1 MALVTSNDILSI
13 AKPIRLLGGHW
24 LAKKVL
30 RWLALDKANKLY
42 DALIHSKVKDYEAL
56 QKILDTLPVHYQIN
70 ANALSAIPA
79 TGPFITISNHPF
91 GSIDGIILAH
101 AIAKVRPDYKL
112 VVNFLL
118 NKIEPINSYFIP
130 VNPFEEHKDKFN
142 STSGIRNTISHV
154 RNGGG
159 LGLFPAGE
167 VSSFSLK
174 TLTIS
179 DIEWPDQIIKLVKS
193 LKVPVI
199 PIYFEGRNSKRFYL
213 LGLLHP
219 RLRTARLANEMF
231 NKVNKTLRL
240 QVGKQI
246 SVETQ
251 AIFTDLQ
258 EYKHFL
264 RSKLYAQKLA
274 LTSNQEPKH
283 VSTKPAE
290 EIIAPIPVD
299 ELLTELV
306 SLESSQLF
314 KLKEYTVYC
323 APTSAMPKLMT
334 EIGRLREITYREV
347 GEGTNK
353 SIDIDKF
360 DAHYHQMFIWN
371 ETDKR
376 IVGAYRIG
384 YGRELLQ
391 INGLKS
397 FYINSLFQIK
407 RPLEPLMNDAIELG
421 RSFVVKE
428 YQRKATPL
436 FLLWKALFVILVKD
450 DYRYLI
456 GPVSISGKFSD
467 TAKALVTVFL
477 RKNYFNEAFAQHIK
491 NRVKKGFEVPNEI
504 DIETFLRITN
514 KDFAKLDAF
523 IQDFDPQYTTP
534 ILVRQY
540 ISLLKTEIIGFNID
554 PDFNYCLD
562 ALMLMDIKGTP
573 KAFMESL
580 SKDLKDLSKVES
592 LLSELE

>member
-1 MALVTSNDILSI
+1 
-13 AKPIRLLGGHW
+13 
-24 LAKKVL
+24 
-30 RWLALDKANKLY
+30 
-42 DALIHSKVKDYEAL
+42 
-56 QKILDTLPVHYQIN
+56 
-70 ANALSAIPA
+70 
-79 TGPFITISNHPF
+79 
-91 GSIDGIILAH
+91 
-101 AIAKVRPDYKL
+101 
-112 VVNFLL
+112 
-118 NKIEPINSYFIP
+118 
-130 VNPFEEHKDKFN
+130 
-142 STSGIRNTISHV
+142 
-154 RNGGG
+154 
-159 LGLFPAGE
+159 
-167 VSSFSLK
+167 
-174 TLTIS
+174 
-179 DIEWPDQIIKLVKS
+179 
-193 LKVPVI
+193 
-199 PIYFEGRNSKRFYL
+199 
-213 LGLLHP
+213 
-219 RLRTARLANEMF
+219 
-231 NKVNKTLRL
+231 
-240 QVGKQI
+240 
-246 SVETQ
+246 
-251 AIFTDLQ
+251 
-258 EYKHFL
+258 
-264 RSKLYAQKLA
+264 
-274 LTSNQEPKH
+274 
-283 VSTKPAE
+283 
-290 EIIAPIPVD
+290 
-299 ELLTELV
+299 
-306 SLESSQLF
+306 
-314 KLKEYTVYC
+314 
-323 APTSAMPKLMT
+323 MPKLMT

>member
-1 MALVTSNDILSI
+1 MALVTTNDILSV
-13 AKPIRLLGGHW
+13 AKPLRLLGGHW
-24 LAKKVL
+24 LAKKVMHL
-30 RWLALDKANKLY
+30 LAFDKANQLYDSLVQCQVKDYDALDK
-42 DALIHSKVKDYEAL
+42 
-56 QKILDTLPVHYQIN
+56 ILDSLPVKYQIN
-70 ANALSAIPA
+70 STALSAIPA
-79 TGPFITISNHPF
+79 SGAFITISNHPF

-101 AIAKVRPDYKL
+101 AIAKIRPDYKL

-118 NKIEPINSYFIP
+118 NKIQPINSYFIP

-142 STSGIRNTISHV
+142 STAGIRNTIAHV

-167 VSSFSLK
+167 VSSLSLK
-174 TLTIS
+174 TLKVS

-193 LKVPVI
+193 LNVPVI
-199 PIYFEGRNSKRFYL
+199 PIYFEGRNSKRFHL
-213 LGLLHP
+213 LGLIHP

-231 NKVNKTLRL
+231 NKVHKTIRM
-240 QVGKQI
+240 QVGKPI

-251 AIFTDLQ
+251 AIFADLQ

-264 RSKLYAQKLA
+264 RSKLYMQKLA
-274 LTSNQEPKH
+274 LPVNHELK
-283 VSTKPAE
+283 VKADAIAE
-290 EIIAPIPVD
+290 EIIAPVPVD
-299 ELLTELV
+299 TLLAELTT
-306 SLESSQLF
+306 LEKYQLF

-323 APTSAMPKLMT
+323 APTSAMPNLMT

-353 SIDIDKF
+353 ALDIDKF

-376 IVGAYRIG
+376 LVGAYRIG

-397 FYINSLFQIK
+397 FYIYSLFQIK

-456 GPVSISGKFSD
+456 GPVSISGKFSN

-477 RKNYFNEAFAQHIK
+477 RKNYFNETYAQHVK
-491 NRVKKGFEVPNEI
+491 NRIKKSFEVPSEI
-504 DIETFLRITN
+504 DTETFLRITN

-540 ISLLKTEIIGFNID
+540 ISLLKTEIIGFNVD